1 MKLIKNVI
9 LSLII
14 LSPIL
19 VVSADKGF
27 EVGDAKAFKY
37 AKERAESGQPAS
49 QVSLGNCYYVGQG
62 VAKDYVEAV
71 KWFRKAAEQ
80 GSAHAQY
87 ALGMCYVMGRGV
99 KKDDIEAHA
108 YYSLAAST
116 FPMAAQNLAKLEKA
130 MSPEAKMKG
139 KARAKELRLEF
150 ETKIAAKKAGK

>member
-1 MKLIKNVI
+1 MRLIKNTI
-9 LSLII
+9 LT
-14 LSPIL
+14 L
-19 VVSADKGF
+19 VVLCPIFVFCADKGF

-49 QVSLGNCYYVGQG
+49 QGSLGNCYYVGQG
-62 VAKDYVEAV
+62 VAKDYIEAV

-87 ALGMCYVMGRGV
+87 ALGMCYAMGRGV
-99 KKDDIEAHA
+99 NKDDIEAHA
-108 YYSLAAST
+108 YYSLAVAA
-116 FPMAAQNLAKLEKA
+116 FPMAAQNLAKLEKG

-139 KARAKELRLEF
+139 QARAKVLRLDF